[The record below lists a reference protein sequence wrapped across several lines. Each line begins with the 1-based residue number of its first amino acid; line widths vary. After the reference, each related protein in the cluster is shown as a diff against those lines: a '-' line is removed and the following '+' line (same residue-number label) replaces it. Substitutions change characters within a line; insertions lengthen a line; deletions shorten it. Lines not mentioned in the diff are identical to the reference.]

1 MGSLAPSDHRTCT
14 LSHGRTLAPSH
25 RRTLAP
31 SHRRTLTPS
40 HLACFVLALTCLSVG
55 AAETEIAP
63 EAVLQHIKFL
73 SSDELKGRGN
83 GSPELETAGNYIA
96 QQFKA
101 VGLQPGGTSNE
112 WFQPFQLIA
121 GLTIGSGNTLSVS
134 LKGRTANLALGTSYY
149 PLSAPSNDD
158 PARPS
163 TDLHALPVVFAGYGL
178 TVPGVY
184 DDYARIDVSGKAVLI
199 FSHEPQER
207 DASSRLNGTRA
218 MPQTTLSAKASVARN
233 RGAKILLVVG
243 DPSHRVDDAPYSL
256 FGSDPDA
263 EDLGIPVL
271 RVRREEMQPLLD
283 GWQLDAT
290 ARQID
295 GDLMPRSRDLPDGKV
310 EYVEHIAKN
319 RRTVRNVIGVLPG
332 SDPVRAKEAIVI
344 GAHYDHVG
352 LGGRLS
358 VSPERAGEIHNG
370 ADDNASGTASIIEIA
385 RAAVANQNRFPRTLI
400 FVAFAGE
407 ERGLLGSAAYVNE
420 PRIPVESTIAM
431 LNLDMIGRANGAVDV
446 SGLDAAPSMEADL
459 TAAVK
464 ASASPLKIKRE
475 GPGAGRSDD
484 YNFLTR
490 RIPAI
495 NFFTGFHADYHRP
508 GDDWEKIDA
517 KGTSQVARLALEL
530 AAALANRASRP
541 EFVSTQ

>member
-1 MGSLAPSDHRTCT
+1 MGPSHPCT
-14 LSHGRTLAPSH
+14 SGPSHPRTLAPS
-25 RRTLAP
+25 RLLCCA
-31 SHRRTLTPS
+31 LI
-40 HLACFVLALTCLSVG
+40 LTCISVVG
-55 AAETEIAP
+55 AETGIAP
-63 EAVLQHIKFL
+63 DAVLQHIKFL
-73 SSDELKGRGN
+73 SSDEMKGRSN

-101 VGLQPGGTSNE
+101 VGLQPGGTSKE
-112 WFQPFQLIA
+112 WFQPFPLLA
-121 GLTIGSGNTLSVS
+121 GLTIGSENKLSMS
-134 LKGRTANLALGTSYY
+134 GKGRTVTLALGVSYY
-149 PLSAPSNDD
+149 PLAAPSNDD
-158 PARPS
+158 PAKPS
-163 TDLHALPVVFAGYGL
+163 SELHALPVVFAGYGL

-184 DDYARIDVSGKAVLI
+184 DDYGRIDVSGKAVLI

-207 DASSRLNGTRA
+207 DANSRLNGTRP
-218 MPQTTLSAKASVARN
+218 MPQTTLAAKASLARN
-233 RGAKILLVVG
+233 RGAKILIVVG
-243 DPSHRVDDAPYSL
+243 DPSHNVDDAPYGL

-271 RVRREEMQPLLD
+271 RARREQMQPLLD
-283 GWQLDAT
+283 AWQLDAT

-332 SDPVRAKEAIVI
+332 SDPARAKEAIVI

-358 VSPERAGEIHNG
+358 VSPERTGEIHNG

-385 RAAVANQNRFPRTLI
+385 RAAVAERSRFPRTLI

-407 ERGLLGSAAYVNE
+407 ERGLLGSAFYVSE
-420 PRIPVESTIAM
+420 PRVPVESTIAM
-431 LNLDMIGRANGAVDV
+431 LNLDMVGRANGAVDV

-459 TAAVK
+459 TAAIK
-464 ASASPLKIKRE
+464 TSASTLTIKRE

-484 YNFLTR
+484 YNFLVR

-495 NFFTGFHADYHRP
+495 NFFTGFHDDYHRP

-517 KGTSQVARLALEL
+517 AGTSQVAKLALEL

-541 EFVSTQ
+541 EFVSK